1 LYNKPIGTKNRGK
14 MMVIKDLITGKFVKI
29 IGMGPTAE
37 TLRILFSDGT
47 VKIQLRKLLE
57 LVSNNKTIVK

>member
-1 LYNKPIGTKNRGK
+1 
-14 MMVIKDLITGKFVKI
+14 MVIKDVITGKFVKI

-57 LVSNNKTIVK
+57 LVSNNKTIIK